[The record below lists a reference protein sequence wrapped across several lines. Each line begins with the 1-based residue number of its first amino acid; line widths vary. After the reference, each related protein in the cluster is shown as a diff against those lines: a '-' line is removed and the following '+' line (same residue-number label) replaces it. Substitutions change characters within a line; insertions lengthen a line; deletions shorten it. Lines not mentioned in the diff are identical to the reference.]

1 MDAVFSCRKQ
11 LGVPPDSLEVHTMI
25 ILSCPDVLTVMEAA
39 EVLRVGR
46 STMYKLVESGEV
58 QHIKIGRKV
67 LIPRKYLQNYIEFC
81 PEKCYNI
88 VQMVGNPSVTGKEQN
103 LCK

>member
-1 MDAVFSCRKQ
+1 MN
-11 LGVPPDSLEVHTMI
+11 LL
-25 ILSCPDVLTVMEAA
+25 LSNCPDVLTVMEAA

-46 STMYKLVESGEV
+46 STMYKLVGSGEV
-58 QHIKIGRKV
+58 QCVKIGRKV
-67 LIPRKYLQNYIEFC
+67 LIPRKYLQNYLEFC
-81 PEKCYNI
+81 SQKCYNG